1 MSCECNRITNQGKQ
15 YCQECMPDEFHWLV
29 PVSKEPDPFLMD
41 RNHAYIDQNSI
52 IYILSRDRLR
62 AIKLTTSEGNVD
74 LSPYA
79 LKEELASKISELTTK
94 LTEGLEGAKYFEGEG
109 IRIDEDNRI
118 HSTVTLTKVNQRL
131 DSLEQVDTSPYKAGT
146 GIEITPDLTI
156 NSTVDVSG
164 LDSRVQTL
172 EEKEDKDTTYTAG
185 NGLTLNDT
193 EFSIDDTKVATQQ
206 ELEETNAQLAQI
218 ASVTTMGILN
228 EEIPLT
234 NKTRINTYGFYEAS
248 SNRQFSYAVVENT
261 TLENW
266 VDTGNGYEINE
277 EMALK
282 VNNNV
287 KLVPLFKDEIKAGAV
302 GLEGDSDIVF
312 QMLLDYAYKN
322 QINIDMTGCKVTISN
337 TIFLN
342 KPQYPRKLLLIKNGW
357 IAKENGGLLFDSP
370 PENAGSGGG
379 YRFVDT
385 VFEGVEDT
393 ELTLFD
399 SKIIRVY
406 LDACEFY
413 NVDNVFKSFAN
424 NHYLQSI
431 YVTNAYIVG
440 GKGHVFDS
448 FNGYDILFDSSL
460 VEHRANYMRIDTPH
474 SVRTTNSVIEG
485 MTGYVYRGKYGRSLV
500 FDDNYFEAN
509 CTDTNEPYFKFTD
522 YNGHVNPFSV
532 SMQSNLIQ
540 GNGIQQNNPDFYM
553 VEFDGVPNTISFNG
567 TWSNCNLVKVTKI
580 RTLTNKKL
588 RKMLSAHT
596 GDKKVVNEWGNVDV
610 LEGSGTRIPLATY
623 SGLGLFTQVGVG
635 EVKYTANGIMF
646 TTQELNTVGIELKT
660 GVLSHQYT
668 YYVVGLYLSNYQQL
682 SRGYFTTTIIDSN
695 DTIIQE
701 YRIPLSEIAPDENF
715 LSLPPVYT
723 SSVPGR
729 LKIRLSTEDTSGG
742 NFILKSLVFQ
752 QGTIANPHQIYG

>member
-1 MSCECNRITNQGKQ
+1 MDNREDFFKNYRGRYSSYWIERWGLIPELPTSFDNANSMYELVAWLQRAFKNLLDDFQ
-15 YCQECMPDEFHWLV
+15 QLEAESEDFKNALIDLLEYLIPELTRRYHDSAEFRTL
-29 PVSKEPDPFLMD
+29 F
-41 RNHAYIDQNSI
+41 I
-52 IYILSRDRLR
+52 ILLEDILSGEERTWV
-62 AIKLTTSEGNVD
+62 KD
-74 LSPYA
+74 L
-79 LKEELASKISELTTK
+79 LKELIEIDMREWIEDYLKDLY
-94 LTEGLEGAKYFEGEG
+94 GLE
-109 IRIDEDNRI
+109 
-118 HSTVTLTKVNQRL
+118 
-131 DSLEQVDTSPYKAGT
+131 
-146 GIEITPDLTI
+146 
-156 NSTVDVSG
+156 
-164 LDSRVQTL
+164 
-172 EEKEDKDTTYTAG
+172 
-185 NGLTLNDT
+185 LN
-193 EFSIDDTKVATQQ
+193 
-206 ELEETNAQLAQI
+206 ETNAQLAQI

-228 EEIPLT
+228 EKIPLT
-234 NKTRINTYGFYEAS
+234 NKTRVNTYGFYETS

-261 TLENW
+261 THENW

-312 QMLLDYAYKN
+312 QMLLDFAYKN
-322 QINIDMTGCKVTISN
+322 QINIDMTGCKVTTSN
-337 TIFLN
+337 TLFLN
-342 KPQYPRKLLLIKNGW
+342 KPQYPRKLLLVKNGW
-357 IAKENGGLLFDSP
+357 IVKENGGVLFDSP

-393 ELTLFD
+393 GLTLFD
-399 SKIIRVY
+399 SKIIRLY
-406 LDACEFY
+406 LDGCEFY

-424 NHYLQSI
+424 KHYLQSI

-448 FNGYDILFDSSL
+448 VNGYDILFDSSL

-474 SVRTTNSVIEG
+474 SVRTTNNVIEG

-509 CTDTNEPYFKFTD
+509 CTDANEPYFKFTN
-522 YNGHVNPFSV
+522 YNGHINPFSV

-540 GNGIQQNNPDFYM
+540 GNGTQQNNPNFYM

-567 TWSNCNLVKVTKI
+567 TWSNCNLVKVTRI
-580 RTLTNKKL
+580 NTLTNKKL
-588 RKMLSAHT
+588 RKILSAHT
-596 GDKKVVNEWGNVDV
+596 ENKKVVNEWGNVDE
-610 LEGSGTRIPLATY
+610 LEGSGTMIPLSIN
-623 SGLGLFTQVGVG
+623 SGLDLFKQVGVG
-635 EVKYTANGIMF
+635 EVKNTSSGVMF
-646 TTQELNTVGIELKT
+646 TTQALNTVGIELNT
-660 GVLSHQYT
+660 GVPSHPNT
-668 YYVVGLYLSNYQQL
+668 HYVVGLYLSNPQQL

-695 DTIIQE
+695 NTILQE
-701 YRIPLSEIAPDENF
+701 HRIPLSGIGTHENF

-723 SSVPGR
+723 ANTTNSR

-742 NFILKSLVFQ
+742 YFLLKSLVFQ